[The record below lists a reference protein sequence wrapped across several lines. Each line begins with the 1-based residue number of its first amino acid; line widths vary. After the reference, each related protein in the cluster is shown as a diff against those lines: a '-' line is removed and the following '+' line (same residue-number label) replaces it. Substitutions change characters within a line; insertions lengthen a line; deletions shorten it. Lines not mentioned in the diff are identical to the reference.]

1 MSLICG
7 ALKWLKDNDER
18 DKSEA
23 EKILTGQQQR
33 YIYVTS
39 FNKTSSNNFNVFYS
53 CLKSYKQGESCQKGI
68 QFI

>member
-39 FNKTSSNNFNVFYS
+39 FNKTSSNNFNVF
-53 CLKSYKQGESCQKGI
+53 CTAV
-68 QFI
+68 